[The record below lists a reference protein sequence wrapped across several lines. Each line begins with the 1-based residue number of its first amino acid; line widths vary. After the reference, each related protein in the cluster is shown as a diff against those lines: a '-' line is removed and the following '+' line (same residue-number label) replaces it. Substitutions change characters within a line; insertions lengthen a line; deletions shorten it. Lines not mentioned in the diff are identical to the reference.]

1 MATQAKAFDLADLTA
16 DETTEIQMVNPKTNE
31 DIEGFTVTVY
41 GPDSDIHKAARAKL
55 VAKGSDYR
63 AKHRGKEMPPE
74 ESDRQ
79 YRAMVAAC
87 TKAVNG
93 LVYKGKAV
101 TDPAE
106 AFSLP
111 GLGWIFEQVAVGLGD
126 RANFIKG

>member
-1 MATQAKAFDLADLTA
+1 MATAAKAFDLADLAA

-63 AKHRGKEMPPE
+63 AKHRGKDMPPE

-79 YRAMVAAC
+79 YRAMVATC
-87 TKAVNG
+87 TKSING
-93 LVYKGKAV
+93 LVYKGKTI
-101 TDPAE
+101 TDLAE
-106 AFSLP
+106 AFALP